1 MSSLGQLAAGVAHEI
16 NNPLSYVLCN
26 LDFLGDYL
34 DSYQKLDA
42 FVLHSIKSKSKL
54 ELEELIDIREKYEI
68 DYVNKDGMELIKP
81 TIDGLKKIQKI
92 TESLKQVSHQNTD
105 KIEQCNINKCIDSA
119 LKVVWN
125 ELKYT
130 MEVKQDLMEVP
141 LISFDN
147 GEIHQV
153 LMNIFLNAKQA
164 CTERGHLNISTSL
177 DSMDDRTWVKV
188 AITDNGTGIPPEIIE
203 RIFEPFYTTKSVGE
217 GTGLGLSISLSIIEN
232 NGGKLKVTTQLGK
245 GTTFTLYLKPIIAS

>member
-1 MSSLGQLAAGVAHEI
+1 
-16 NNPLSYVLCN
+16 
-26 LDFLGDYL
+26 
-34 DSYQKLDA
+34 
-42 FVLHSIKSKSKL
+42 
-54 ELEELIDIREKYEI
+54 
-68 DYVNKDGMELIKP
+68 
-81 TIDGLKKIQKI
+81 
-92 TESLKQVSHQNTD
+92 
-105 KIEQCNINKCIDSA
+105 
-119 LKVVWN
+119 
-125 ELKYT
+125 
-130 MEVKQDLMEVP
+130 VKQDLVEVP